1 MSDEITFPQ
10 MKGSGS
16 SVATFAIGADG
27 STLAV
32 VTNGDTVVAFLN
44 MRDEIER
51 LRARVE
57 VLERVREAAE
67 DVAYGYDPDRDMGAI
82 EASVRALI
90 KTLEA
95 KP

>member
-1 MSDEITFPQ
+1 

-51 LRARVE
+51 LRARVA
-57 VLERVREAAE
+57 VLESALRDARENGKTYWRPMTVPDAAGKAAMIARI
-67 DVAYGYDPDRDMGAI
+67 DAVLKT
-82 EASVRALI
+82 EA
-90 KTLEA
+90 T
-95 KP
+95 P